1 MAPSLPYKAESWSL
15 AAKCW
20 FLSGALGN
28 QLFPIRLGSSWPSFP
43 KLAQPYSIR
52 LGLGGWLQNA
62 ALYQEPLEINF
73 FNSGLE
79 GPGQFFQNS
88 SKPIL

>member
-62 ALYQEPLEINF
+62 ALYQEPLETIFSNQAWKDLANF
-73 FNSGLE
+73 S
-79 GPGQFFQNS
+79 
-88 SKPIL
+88 